1 MNNEALENGV
11 SKKVSIKNI
20 LSVLCIIFLLTTLLF
35 AYLYYSTINN
45 TNNKENTT
53 TTNNKENPER
63 VESTNPLPEG
73 DLLNIDKLMSSIS
86 KILIPEEV
94 EIGKGSFTYNIDV
107 FGFPLNDTQYQ
118 KLSDFFE
125 EETKPSESS
134 GMYNYKNM
142 PYETD
147 EWIYFDGEQGTN
159 IYTKSGYFCITN
171 EAENPS
177 SIVCFYAKDLSKNTK
192 EYVSP
197 FLENLI
203 KDANLPCQKNECQ
216 IQLTEGYPFPLP
228 NYSRGV
234 YYSEEISDDQK
245 VKAEDKIREDVQKIN
260 LLFSERK
267 WNSTIEYNTDIAT
280 KDWDENA
287 LIGLKKC
294 NKVTASNDYLTCNY
308 SLSLYEF
315 EDGNSIGHSIEC
327 HYNEDALLKYQ
338 KEIDS
343 ILTTN

>member
-1 MNNEALENGV
+1 MNNEAPKNGV

-45 TNNKENTT
+45 T
-53 TTNNKENPER
+53 TTNDKENPEK

-73 DLLNIDKLMSSIS
+73 DLINIDELMLSIS

-94 EIGKGSFTYNIDV
+94 EIGRDSFTYNIDV

-118 KLSDFFE
+118 KLSNFFE
-125 EETKPSESS
+125 EKTKPSESS
-134 GMYNYKNM
+134 GMYNYKKLS
-142 PYETD
+142 YETD

-245 VKAEDKIREDVQKIN
+245 DKAEDKIKEDVQKIN

-287 LIGLKKC
+287 LLNLKKC
-294 NKVTASNDYLTCNY
+294 NSVTASNDYLTCNY
-308 SLSLYEF
+308 SLALF
-315 EDGNSIGHSIEC
+315 EGSNSIIHLIDC
-327 HYNEDALLKYQ
+327 HYNEDALFKYQ

-343 ILTTN
+343 ILTSN

>member
-1 MNNEALENGV
+1 MNNETLPNNQESGV
-11 SKKVSIKNI
+11 FKKVSIKNI
-20 LSVLCIIFLLTTLLF
+20 LSALCIIFLLTTLLF
-35 AYLYYSTINN
+35 AYLYYSTIN
-45 TNNKENTT
+45 T
-53 TTNNKENPER
+53 TTNDKENPER

-73 DLLNIDKLMSSIS
+73 DLLNIDELMLSLS

-94 EIGKGSFTYNIDV
+94 EETAGGIFTYNVDV
-107 FGFPLNDTQYQ
+107 FGFPLNDTQYK
-118 KLSDFFE
+118 KLSDFFV
-125 EETKPSESS
+125 EETKQSESS
-134 GMYNYKNM
+134 EIYNNYKKLS
-142 PYETD
+142 YETD
-147 EWIYFDGEQGTN
+147 KWIHPEIFEEATD
-159 IYTKSGYFCITN
+159 IYTKSGYFCILTLY
-171 EAENPS
+171 ENPY
-177 SIVCFYAKDLSKNTK
+177 SILCFYAKDLSKNTK

-216 IQLTEGYPFPLP
+216 IQLTKKYPFPLP

-234 YYSEEISDDQK
+234 DYFERISDDQK
-245 VKAEDKIREDVQKIN
+245 IKAEDKIKEDVQKIN

-280 KDWDENA
+280 KDLDENM

-294 NKVTASNDYLTCNY
+294 NSVTASNDYLTCNY
-308 SLSLYEF
+308 SLLLYES
-315 EDGNSIGHSIEC
+315 EDSILHSIEC

>member
-1 MNNEALENGV
+1 MNNEAPESGV

-35 AYLYYSTINN
+35 AYLYYSTIND
-45 TNNKENTT
+45 T
-53 TTNNKENPER
+53 TTNDKENPER

-73 DLLNIDKLMSSIS
+73 DLLNIDELMLSLS
-86 KILIPEEV
+86 KILIPVPEEV
-94 EIGKGSFTYNIDV
+94 EIEDGYFTYNIDM
-107 FGFPLNDTQYQ
+107 FGFSLNDTQYQ
-118 KLSDFFE
+118 KLIDFFE

-134 GMYNYKNM
+134 GMYNYKKL
-142 PYETD
+142 PYETE
-147 EWIYFDGEQGTN
+147 EWVYFDGEQATD

-171 EAENPS
+171 ESENPS

-197 FLENLI
+197 FLESLI

-216 IQLTEGYPFPLP
+216 IQLTEGYSFPLP

-245 VKAEDKIREDVQKIN
+245 VKAEDKIKEDVQKIN

-287 LIGLKKC
+287 LLNLKKC
-294 NKVTASNDYLTCNY
+294 NSVTASNDYLTCNY
-308 SLSLYEF
+308 SLALF
-315 EDGNSIGHSIEC
+315 EGSNNIIHLIGC
-327 HYNEDALLKYQ
+327 HYNEDALFKYQ

>member
-1 MNNEALENGV
+1 MNNEAPESGV

-20 LSVLCIIFLLTTLLF
+20 LSVLCIILLLTTLLF

-73 DLLNIDKLMSSIS
+73 DLLNIDELMLSIS
-86 KILIPEEV
+86 KILIPVPEEV
-94 EIGKGSFTYNIDV
+94 EIEDGYFTYNIDV
-107 FGFPLNDTQYQ
+107 FGFPLNDTKYQ

-134 GMYNYKNM
+134 GMYNYKKLS
-142 PYETD
+142 YETD
-147 EWIYFDGEQGTN
+147 EWIYFDGEQGTH

-245 VKAEDKIREDVQKIN
+245 VKAEDKIKEDVQKIN
-260 LLFSERK
+260 LLFSERR

-287 LIGLKKC
+287 LLNLKKC
-294 NKVTASNDYLTCNY
+294 NSVTASNDYLTCNY
-308 SLSLYEF
+308 SLSLYES
-315 EDGNSIGHSIEC
+315 EDSILHSIEC
-327 HYNEDALLKYQ
+327 HYNEDALFKYQ

-343 ILTTN
+343 ILTSN

>member
-1 MNNEALENGV
+1 MNNERLPSNQESGV

-45 TNNKENTT
+45 TTT
-53 TTNNKENPER
+53 HDKENPER

-73 DLLNIDKLMSSIS
+73 DLLNIDELMLSIS
-86 KILIPEEV
+86 KILIPVPGEV
-94 EIGKGSFTYNIDV
+94 EIEDGYFTYNIDV
-107 FGFPLNDTQYQ
+107 FGFTLNDTQYQ
-118 KLSDFFE
+118 KLIDFFE

-134 GMYNYKNM
+134 GMYNYKKLS
-142 PYETD
+142 YETD
-147 EWIYFDGEQGTN
+147 EWIYFDGEQGTDV
-159 IYTKSGYFCITN
+159 YTKSGYFCIANGT
-171 EAENPS
+171 ENPS

-203 KDANLPCQKNECQ
+203 KDANLPCQKDECQ
-216 IQLTEGYPFPLP
+216 IQLTKEYPFPLP
-228 NYSRGV
+228 NYSRGI
-234 YYSEEISDDQK
+234 YYFEKISDDQK
-245 VKAEDKIREDVQKIN
+245 VEAEDKIKEDVQRIN

-280 KDWDENA
+280 EGWNENT

-294 NKVTASNDYLTCNY
+294 NKVIASNDYLTCNY

-315 EDGNSIGHSIEC
+315 EDSNSIGHSIEC

-343 ILTTN
+343 ILATN

>member
-1 MNNEALENGV
+1 MNNETPKNGV
-11 SKKVSIKNI
+11 SKKISIKNI
-20 LSVLCIIFLLTTLLF
+20 LNALCIIIFVLIALLF
-35 AYLYYSTINN
+35 AYLYYSN
-45 TNNKENTT
+45 TNNTA
-53 TTNNKENPER
+53 NNDKENPEG
-63 VESTNPLPEG
+63 VETTNPLPEG
-73 DLLNIDKLMSSIS
+73 DLINIDELMLSIS

-94 EIGKGSFTYNIDV
+94 EIEGGSFTYNIDV

-125 EETKPSESS
+125 DETKPSESS
-134 GMYNYKNM
+134 GMYNYKKLS
-142 PYETD
+142 YETD
-147 EWIYFDGEQGTN
+147 EWIYFDGEQGTDV
-159 IYTKSGYFCITN
+159 YTKSGYLCISN
-171 EAENPS
+171 GAENPF

-203 KDANLPCQKNECQ
+203 KDANLSCQKNECQ
-216 IQLTEGYPFPLP
+216 IQLTKEYPFPLP

-245 VKAEDKIREDVQKIN
+245 IKAEDKIKEDVQKIN
-260 LLFSERK
+260 LLFSERN
-267 WNSTIEYNTDIAT
+267 WNSTIEYNTEMAT
-280 KDWDENA
+280 EGWDENM

-294 NKVTASNDYLTCNY
+294 NSVTASNDYLTCNY
-308 SLSLYEF
+308 SLALF
-315 EDGNSIGHSIEC
+315 EGNNNIIHLIDC
-327 HYNEDALLKYQ
+327 HYNEDALFKYQ

>member
-1 MNNEALENGV
+1 MNNETLPNNQESGV
-11 SKKVSIKNI
+11 FKKVSIKNI

-35 AYLYYSTINN
+35 AYLYYSTIND
-45 TNNKENTT
+45 TA
-53 TTNNKENPER
+53 TNNKENPER

-73 DLLNIDKLMSSIS
+73 DLLNIDELMLSLS

-94 EIGKGSFTYNIDV
+94 EIEDGYFTYNIDV

-118 KLSDFFE
+118 KLSNFFE
-125 EETKPSESS
+125 EKTKPSESS
-134 GMYNYKNM
+134 GMYNYKKLS
-142 PYETD
+142 YETD

-245 VKAEDKIREDVQKIN
+245 DKAEDKIKEDVQKIN

-287 LIGLKKC
+287 LLNLKKC
-294 NKVTASNDYLTCNY
+294 NSVTASNDYLTCNY
-308 SLSLYEF
+308 SLALF
-315 EDGNSIGHSIEC
+315 EGSNSIIHLIDC
-327 HYNEDALLKYQ
+327 HYNEDALFKYQ

-343 ILTTN
+343 ILTSN